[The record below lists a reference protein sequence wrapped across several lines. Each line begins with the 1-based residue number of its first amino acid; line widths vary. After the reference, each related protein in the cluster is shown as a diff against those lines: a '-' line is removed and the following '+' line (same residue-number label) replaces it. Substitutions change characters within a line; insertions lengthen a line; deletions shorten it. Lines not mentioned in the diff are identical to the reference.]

1 MPDILSKEQLLR
13 LSMADMVQSV
23 YMRLTITALCEALDE
38 QEGETRWTDT
48 VLPRLL
54 PYTCDSDGV
63 PRKDFTVGE
72 LLKYA
77 GDLMSDK
84 ATLPDSLPEGS
95 NPEQEGKAI
104 IWDVLIYPLAVTC
117 RRLGITSKGS
127 RAHVPEKDDEEDIP
141 F

>member
-54 PYTCDSDGV
+54 PYTCGSDGV

-84 ATLPDSLPEGS
+84 ASLPDSLPEGS
-95 NPEQEGKAI
+95 NPEQFVFAT
-104 IWDVLIYPLAVTC
+104 DAHSVP
-117 RRLGITSKGS
+117 IT
-127 RAHVPEKDDEEDIP
+127 VPAKSVVSATWKD
-141 F
+141 